1 MRARP
6 PIFLSIRAFSL
17 VLYVWMPFQG
27 IFREKVP
34 FLPSWDYLIFLSVFI
49 SSSNCAFWAESFE
62 TDVRTWPCS
71 HGYDIVPFHFGPFQK
86 VARRGVAFTRVREK
100 NQSVSSKTGPEIG
113 RYGKVNQ
120 KLERYDIVPFCSRV
134 NRSSLGP
141 LSGPVWFL
149 TGDTKLVSMTTSN
162 VEVEIGPNCTSLILS
177 IVSSF

>member
-1 MRARP
+1 MAREHGP
-6 PIFLSIRAFSL
+6 VHTGTISYRST
-17 VLYVWMPFQG
+17 
-27 IFREKVP
+27 
-34 FLPSWDYLIFLSVFI
+34 SVR
-49 SSSNCAFWAESFE
+49 SRKWHGEGL
-62 TDVRTWPCS
+62 RS
-71 HGYDIVPFHFGPFQK
+71 HGYG
-86 VARRGVAFTRVREK
+86 EK

-162 VEVEIGPNCTSLILS
+162 VEVEIGPNWTSLILS